1 MLNPKW
7 EELGQK
13 LRNQVKVAYWDTEQG
28 AMPPLLGQIKGTPTI
43 RAFVP
48 RRGSSR
54 NAKQALDYEQ
64 AREVKDLM
72 RFAVAN
78 MPNFVEVVKGEA
90 ALHKLEQKAAE
101 VPCWLRCGEELSS
114 VHHVS

>member
-1 MLNPKW
+1 MACAFHFRISSTFGEALEKPPY
-7 EELGQK
+7 
-13 LRNQVKVAYWDTEQG
+13 R

-72 RFAVAN
+72 RLVSNGVLTVFPSSFQSH
-78 MPNFVEVVKGEA
+78 MS
-90 ALHKLEQKAAE
+90 KLRR
-101 VPCWLRCGEELSS
+101 L
-114 VHHVS
+114 